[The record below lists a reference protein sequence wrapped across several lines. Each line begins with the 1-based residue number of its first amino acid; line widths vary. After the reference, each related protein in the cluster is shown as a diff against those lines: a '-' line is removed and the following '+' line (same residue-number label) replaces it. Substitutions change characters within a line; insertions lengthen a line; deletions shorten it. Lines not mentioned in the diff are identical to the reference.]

1 MNLHLFIPNLFW
13 PDSTFHEIYQD
24 LSLPAIETLFAKSL
38 RTKDESKG
46 VEDWLCKSFS
56 VEKQQDIPVAPLT
69 LLADKAGG
77 TETGDGYWLRA
88 DPVHLRVEH
97 EQVLLADSRTFSIS
111 LEEACQFAEV
121 INKHFAE
128 DDLSP
133 SSGIDNRRKLISL
146 VPLCADRWY
155 LYMQNIPLIQTHLLS
170 ETAAKNINDRF
181 PHGTEEMFWKG
192 ILNEIQ
198 MLLYEHPLNQA
209 REERGDLAING
220 IWFWGGG
227 VIPKFVTSTYAH
239 VWSNDVFPRSLA
251 MACGADYTE
260 LPLNFGSLQQ
270 QNKSGKHLVFLD
282 SLHGKFEY
290 GDAYGWRESL
300 KDLEKEWF
308 EPVLNMLKKNAINQV
323 TIITI
328 NKGVAINFSIT
339 KNNLYKFWRM
349 GKPFSTYVN

>member
-38 RTKDESKG
+38 QTKDESEG
-46 VEDWLCKSFS
+46 VEDWLCKVFS
-56 VEKQQDIPVAPLT
+56 VEKQQDLPVAPLT
-69 LLADKAGG
+69 LLADKVGDV
-77 TETGDGYWLRA
+77 ETGDGYWLRA

-97 EQVLLADSRTFSIS
+97 DQVLLADSRTFRIS
-111 LEEACQFAEV
+111 LEEACQFTKV

-128 DDLSP
+128 EDLSP
-133 SSGIDNRRKLISL
+133 LCGIDNRRKLISL
-146 VPLCADRWY
+146 LPLCSDRWY
-155 LYMQNIPLIQTHLLS
+155 LYMQKTPLIQTHLLS
-170 ETAAKNINDRF
+170 ETAAKNINDYF
-181 PHGTEEMFWKG
+181 PYGTEEIFWKG

-227 VIPKFVTSTYAH
+227 VIPKLATSPYTH

-251 MACGADYTE
+251 RAFGTNHTK
-260 LPLNFGSLQQ
+260 LPVNLDLWRQ
-270 QNKSGKHLVFLD
+270 QNKSGRHLVFLD
-282 SLHGKFEY
+282 SLYGKSKY

-300 KDLEKEWF
+300 KELEKEWF
-308 EPVLNMLKKNAINQV
+308 EPILNMLKKNVINQI
-323 TIITI
+323 TITTI

-349 GKPFSTYVN
+349 GKPFSTHVN